1 MELVASVVS
10 CPLDRSSLA
19 LWHKGIMG
27 MVTKWP
33 CSGLQSHV
41 CSLSSGHTD
50 CMPVA
55 VSPSPRFCG
64 SGGSVA
70 VKVAI
75 FCSGIQIAPQGLK
88 PGLDLLRLNVL
99 TGDESLPRFC

>member
-50 CMPVA
+50 LY
-55 VSPSPRFCG
+55 G
-64 SGGSVA
+64 GGSLPKPEA
-70 VKVAI
+70 LWKWWI
-75 FCSGIQIAPQGLK
+75 GCGEGCNLLQWYSDCSSRIE
-88 PGLDLLRLNVL
+88 
-99 TGDESLPRFC
+99 TGP